1 MLIDRFARRSLA
13 ITFTAWAWIDEEY
26 GWNTLP
32 SEDNGQPI
40 IIFYLW
46 LFFILFNLWYPVLAV
61 FLIIVIDMCIT
72 SIANGESSGQ
82 EHWVS
87 PLAATFVGIISMLF
101 FQYMAG
107 IILDTI
113 DTCFVCWA
121 VDKDNNVDM
130 KKSEFSTLIMEV
142 RHRCEGSETRPPE
155 SEK

>member
-87 PLAATFVGIISMLF
+87 PLAARIPSRPSFAPSGAHYFTQGLLFRHCVPTPSMLSR
-101 FQYMAG
+101 
-107 IILDTI
+107 LRV
-113 DTCFVCWA
+113 VCS
-121 VDKDNNVDM
+121 V
-130 KKSEFSTLIMEV
+130 
-142 RHRCEGSETRPPE
+142 C
-155 SEK
+155 